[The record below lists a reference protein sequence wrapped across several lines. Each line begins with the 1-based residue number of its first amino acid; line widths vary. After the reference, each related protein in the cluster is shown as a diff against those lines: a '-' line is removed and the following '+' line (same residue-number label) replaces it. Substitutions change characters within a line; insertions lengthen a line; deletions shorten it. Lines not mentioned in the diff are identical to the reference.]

1 MCVRV
6 SERLRMG
13 WGVDHTQDAGME
25 TTVGG
30 AGREGRGWDEGLL
43 GNDTAAWQ
51 SWRVWL
57 VQTGWWSG

>member
-1 MCVRV
+1 
-6 SERLRMG
+6 MG